1 MGGFHS
7 SVRVLITG
15 GTGFIGR
22 RLTAAALARGAIVFV
37 LTRHPEA
44 AKARTLALAGARL
57 LLGDV
62 TDRESVRRALEVA
75 RPQRLFHN
83 AGWYELGIPRRRR
96 RQMRAVNVDGV
107 ENVLSLAAELG
118 VDRVIYTSST
128 TALGD
133 TGGAVADEGFQRCAP
148 VTSWYEAT
156 KADAHSLA
164 LRHQQA
170 GEPVVIVAPAQVV
183 GSGDHSPFGV
193 MARLFLRG
201 RLPPIGWAPQGAF
214 TFAHVDDVADGMLAA
229 GERGKPGE
237 LYFLAGETLTL
248 RELMRVWK
256 TSAGRAPVWLWLP
269 RPVALAMAG
278 LTAPVLRASGRTAF
292 ISPEVVR
299 SGFVSFRY
307 SSAKAIADLGVT
319 FRSAEQAWDETLRT
333 ERAVIRGE
341 PPAAT
346 R

>member
-1 MGGFHS
+1 MGGS
-7 SVRVLITG
+7 GGLRIMITG

-37 LTRHPEA
+37 LTRRPEREA
-44 AKARTLALAGARL
+44 ARVLALAGARL

-83 AGWYELGIPRRRR
+83 AGWYELGISHRRR

-107 ENVLSLAAELG
+107 EIVLSLAAELG
-118 VDRVIYTSST
+118 VEHVIYTSST

-133 TGGAVADEGFQRCAP
+133 TGGLVADEGFQRRAP
-148 VTSWYEAT
+148 AASWYETT
-156 KADAHSLA
+156 KAEAHALA

-193 MARLFLRG
+193 MARLFLRR

-214 TFAHVDDVADGMLAA
+214 TFAHVDDVAQAMLAA
-229 GERGKPGE
+229 GEQGRAGE
-237 LYFLAGETLTL
+237 VYFLAGETLTL
-248 RELMRVWK
+248 RELMGVWK
-256 TSAGRAPVWLWLP
+256 RSQGRTPVRLWLP
-269 RPVALAMAG
+269 RPMALAMAV
-278 LTAPVLRASGRTAF
+278 LTAPILRASGQTAF
-292 ISPEVVR
+292 LSPEAVR

-307 SSAKAIADLGVT
+307 SSAKAIGQLGAA
-319 FRSAEQAWDETLRT
+319 FRPAAQAWEETMQA
-333 ERAVIRGE
+333 ERALMGCP
-341 PPAAT
+341 PPAGT

>member
-1 MGGFHS
+1 MGGS
-7 SVRVLITG
+7 GGTRVLITG

-22 RLTAAALARGAIVFV
+22 RLTAGALARGAFVFV

-44 AKARTLALAGARL
+44 ARARTLALAGARL
-57 LLGDV
+57 LLGDI

-83 AGWYELGIPRRRR
+83 AGWYELSLPRQRR

-107 ENVLSLAAELG
+107 ENVLSLAAEMG

-133 TGGAVADEGFQRCAP
+133 TGGPVADEGFRRRTA
-148 VTSWYEAT
+148 VASWYEAT
-156 KADAHSLA
+156 QVDAHSLA

-183 GSGDHSPFGV
+183 GSGDHSPLGA

-256 TSAGRAPVWLWLP
+256 TSEGRAPVWIWLP

-278 LTAPVLRASGRTAF
+278 LTAPILRAFGQTAF

-307 SSAKAIADLGVT
+307 SSAKAIADLGVR
-319 FRSAEQAWDETLRT
+319 FRPAKQAWDEMLRT

-341 PPAAT
+341 RPAAT

>member
-22 RLTAAALARGAIVFV
+22 RPTAAAARARGAIVFV

-44 AKARTLALAGARL
+44 AKARPLALAGARL

-83 AGWYELGIPRRRR
+83 AGWDELGIPRRRR

-133 TGGAVADEGFQRCAP
+133 TGGPVADEGFQRRAP
-148 VTSWYEAT
+148 VASWYEAT

-164 LRHQQA
+164 LRHQRA

-183 GSGDHSPFGV
+183 GRGAQSPFG
-193 MARLFLRG
+193 
-201 RLPPIGWAPQGAF
+201 
-214 TFAHVDDVADGMLAA
+214 
-229 GERGKPGE
+229 E
-237 LYFLAGETLTL
+237 LAG
-248 RELMRVWK
+248 
-256 TSAGRAPVWLWLP
+256 PCLP
-269 RPVALAMAG
+269 G
-278 LTAPVLRASGRTAF
+278 
-292 ISPEVVR
+292 
-299 SGFVSFRY
+299 
-307 SSAKAIADLGVT
+307 
-319 FRSAEQAWDETLRT
+319 
-333 ERAVIRGE
+333 
-341 PPAAT
+341 
-346 R
+346 

>member
-1 MGGFHS
+1 MGGS
-7 SVRVLITG
+7 GSLRILITG

-22 RLTAAALARGAIVFV
+22 RLTAAALARGASVFV
-37 LTRHPEA
+37 LTRRPDREA
-44 AKARTLALAGARL
+44 ARVLALAGARL

-75 RPQRLFHN
+75 RPRRLFHN
-83 AGWYELGIPRRRR
+83 AGGYELGISRRRR

-107 ENVLSLAAELG
+107 EIVLSLAAELG
-118 VDRVIYTSST
+118 VEHVIYTSST

-133 TGGAVADEGFQRCAP
+133 TGGLVADEGFQRRAP
-148 VTSWYEAT
+148 AASWYEAT
-156 KADAHSLA
+156 KAEAHALA

-229 GERGKPGE
+229 GERGVPGE
-237 LYFLAGETLTL
+237 LYFLAGEMLTL
-248 RELMRVWK
+248 REVMRVWK
-256 TSAGRAPVWLWLP
+256 MSEGRAPVWLWLP
-269 RPVALAMAG
+269 PPLALAMAG
-278 LTAPVLRASGRTAF
+278 LTAPGPRASGRTAF
-292 ISPEVVR
+292 LSPEGVPRGVL
-299 SGFVSFRY
+299 SFP
-307 SSAKAIADLGVT
+307 SS
-319 FRSAEQAWDETLRT
+319 
-333 ERAVIRGE
+333 
-341 PPAAT
+341 
-346 R
+346 